1 MKKFYTTLLAI
12 TLASSLSAC
21 LGTTV
26 SDNNSSSSAEE
37 SSTDSSEVYSST
49 EESSFQEFSSE
60 EESSTEEMSASGI
73 SSESLESSN
82 DNLLSSEELSSSIE
96 VSSSSS
102 VEKPLSSEALSSSS
116 EKISSSSEPEPIDFG
131 EKYGAPE
138 GSPVALHGRLSTDA
152 HLIVGEDGLPVQL
165 IGMSLFWSQWQGDF
179 YNEDVIN
186 WLVKDWKIDVV
197 RAAMG
202 VDHEKGGGA
211 TGYTI
216 FPDIE
221 FAKVEAV
228 VQAAIDN
235 GIYVIVDWHD
245 HFANHPEQWNKS
257 KEFFDMVSKKYKDIP
272 NVIYEIFNEP
282 TSVGPI
288 DWNMDP
294 SFNWASVEPYMDEI
308 IQVIRANDPFNHIV
322 IGSPTWSSEPFTA
335 ATSVENGK
343 INDPENNF
351 SFTMHFYAKAHKEG
365 HRENS
370 QKTMDLGY
378 PVFATEWGTSD
389 AVKQESI
396 DVESTK
402 IWIDFMKDPNRMM
415 SWCNWAIS
423 DKHNPGGGE
432 SEANGALY
440 RGAPTDGNWGPEHL
454 TESGKLIR
462 SILREAHGEVGDS
475 FPN

>member
-1 MKKFYTTLLAI
+1 MKKIYTTLLAI
-12 TLASSLSAC
+12 TIASSLSAC
-21 LGTTV
+21 LGTSV
-26 SDNNSSSSAEE
+26 SDNNSQSSTGESSSE
-37 SSTDSSEVYSST
+37 SSEIYSST
-49 EESSFQEFSSE
+49 EESSTEQQSSI
-60 EESSTEEMSASGI
+60 EESSADDSSISEI
-73 SSESLESSN
+73 SSTLLESSS
-82 DNLLSSEELSSSIE
+82 DTKPSSSIE
-96 VSSSSS
+96 PLSSSETFSS
-102 VEKPLSSEALSSSS
+102 STQSPLSSETLSSSS
-116 EKISSSSEPEPIDFG
+116 EEVSSSSEPEPIDFG
-131 EKYGAPE
+131 AKYGAPD

-179 YNEDVIN
+179 YNEDVVN
-186 WLVKDWKIDVV
+186 WLVKDWKIDVI

-202 VDHEKGGGA
+202 VDHEKGGDA

-221 FAKVEAV
+221 FAKIEVV

-235 GIYVIVDWHD
+235 GIYVLIDWHD

-282 TSVGPI
+282 TAVGPI

-294 SFNWASVEPYMDEI
+294 NFNWASVEPYMDEI
-308 IQVIRANDPFNHIV
+308 IQVIRANDPLNHIV
-322 IGSPTWSSEPFTA
+322 IGSPNWSSTPQTA
-335 ATSVENGK
+335 AQSVIDGK
-343 INDPENNF
+343 INDPDENF
-351 SFTMHFYAKAHKEG
+351 SFSMHFYAKAHKEG

-370 QKTMDLGY
+370 QTTMDLGY

-389 AVKQESI
+389 AVDQISI

-402 IWIDFMKDPNRMM
+402 IWIDFMKDTNRMM

-440 RGAPTDGNWGPEHL
+440 RGAPTNGGWGAEHL

-462 SILREAHGEVGDS
+462 SILREAHGEPGDS